1 MKNAEVVHVSG
12 IFDVHVSHQQ
22 TSCFNIYF
30 CFSLSFSQTTK
41 LISALS
47 LFLGL
52 HVLPVNGSAEPVN
65 GRSYRGGYMSPNF
78 PPLYFCT
85 SAETR
90 PKKKNHPE
98 PPETRAE
105 TNRNPGGDMSAE
117 TVNTSEKLTNLQK
130 LGLRHSRG
138 NCQHLREL
146 HEPAETRAATLPRKL
161 STPQRN

>member
-1 MKNAEVVHVSG
+1 MFCEKLRKFEL
-12 IFDVHVSHQQ
+12 
-22 TSCFNIYF
+22 IYISWKF
-30 CFSLSFSQTTK
+30 RNRKKYKVDSSTITITK
-41 LISALS
+41 WITRFACQR
-47 LFLGL
+47 FRGTCQ
-52 HVLPVNGSAEPVN
+52 
-65 GRSYRGGYMSPNF
+65 RSSIPGGYMSPNF
-78 PPLYFCT
+78 SPLYFCT

-117 TVNTSEKLTNLQK
+117 TVNTSAKLTNLQK